1 MNPLFSKLYK
11 HKKKRVRDPNAPPPP
26 TLLGQVKE
34 LKDTKAQIELQSRH
48 IDSLNSE
55 LNLLKSRYRNLEI
68 KIEQIVYLMSRSSK
82 R

>member
-11 HKKKRVRDPNAPPPP
+11 HKKKRPRDPNAPPPP

-34 LKDTKAQIELQSRH
+34 LKDTQAQIELQARQV
-48 IDSLNSE
+48 DTLNSE

-68 KIEQIVYLMSRSSK
+68 KVDQLVYLLSK
-82 R
+82 RR

>member
-1 MNPLFSKLYK
+1 MNPLFSKLYR
-11 HKKKRVRDPNAPPPP
+11 HKKKRARDPNAPPPP

-34 LKDTKAQIELQSRH
+34 LKDTKSQIELQARQ

-68 KIEQIVYLMSRSSK
+68 KIEQIVYLLSRK